1 MSGLTNRL
9 REFLFAPQSSIWLTI
24 LRTGLGLQVFC
35 YGISLHRDWIE
46 VLGRE
51 NQGLIRRDLT
61 EAMLSSREPIYS
73 ARRMARRCRRP
84 FRFKRARCPL
94 VGVGITNACRT
105 ARCRGFV
112 LQD

>member
-46 VLGRE
+46 VLGE
-51 NQGLIRRDLT
+51 KIK
-61 EAMLSSREPIYS
+61 A
-73 ARRMARRCRRP
+73 
-84 FRFKRARCPL
+84 
-94 VGVGITNACRT
+94 
-105 ARCRGFV
+105 
-112 LQD
+112 